1 MNWASTRNTE
11 SNERNGEEMISET
24 LKKYEK
30 MIQESFEIFG
40 DEMGFEINSTN
51 IIAWRAAKL
60 IDEETYHYLRKY
72 NRIVYSDL
80 PIK

>member
-1 MNWASTRNTE
+1 MTS
-11 SNERNGEEMISET
+11 EMR
-24 LKKYEK
+24 KKYEK
-30 MIQESFEIFG
+30 IIQESFEIFG

-60 IDEETYHYLRKY
+60 IDEETYYYLRKY

>member
-1 MNWASTRNTE
+1 MTS
-11 SNERNGEEMISET
+11 EMRE
-24 LKKYEK
+24 KYEK

-60 IDEETYHYLRKY
+60 IDEETYYYLRKY